1 MMYKQGIAVLFFF
14 LFCLMQKIQ
23 AQEKT
28 TDSITAPVDSSRF
41 IQIIKA
47 DIFRRV
53 KQDSTGDLNLLIGNV
68 VMKQDHTL
76 FYCDSAAQNVK
87 LNQLEAFGNIHIN
100 DADSVH
106 TYSQYLKYKGDTRI
120 AELKKKV
127 KLTDGKGVLTT
138 EALEYDVNAKIGTYL
153 NGGKV
158 VNGES
163 VLTSK
168 EGFYYTDTR
177 DVYFQKNVK
186 LVDPEYTMTTDTLLY
201 NVNSEVARFVAA
213 TTINDGRSRIR
224 TREGFYDLK
233 QGKASF
239 TKRPIIDDSVQTVI
253 ADKIDYDKKSS
264 SGLADGNVFYRD
276 SAQGISMLAGT
287 AAFNNEYKTI
297 NAWKRPMMVFKQN
310 NDSLYIAADTLYSA
324 YLKKDTARKINS
336 DTIRFFK
343 AYHHVKIFSDS
354 LQGKSDS
361 LYYSGLDSVFRFYV
375 DPVLWAQGSQISGDT
390 LYLFTKNRKADRFQ
404 ANENAFTV
412 NRTPEGLFNQLR
424 GNNMIGQFVEGEIDQ
439 FKTKGNSESL
449 YYLQD
454 QDSSYVG
461 MTYSMADAIIMKF
474 INKELK
480 RVTWINGVTG
490 TTYPIKE
497 IPDDKKELRGFKWL
511 EALRPKSVA
520 DLITIQ

>member
-1 MMYKQGIAVLFFF
+1 MQKQGFIVLIFSF
-14 LFCLMQKIQ
+14 LSWMNVVR
-23 AQEKT
+23 AQEAVADST
-28 TDSITAPVDSSRF
+28 TMQDSSRF
-41 IQIIKA
+41 IQIVKA
-47 DIFRRV
+47 DIFRRI
-53 KQDSTGDLNLLIGNV
+53 KQDSTGDLNILVGNV
-68 VMKQDHTL
+68 LMKQDNTL
-76 FYCDSAAQNVK
+76 FYCDSAIQNVK
-87 LNQLEAFGNIHIN
+87 INQLEAFGNIHIN

-106 TYSQYLKYKGDTRI
+106 TYSQYLKYNGNTRI

-177 DVYFQKNVK
+177 EVYFQKNVK

-201 NVNSEVARFVAA
+201 NINSEVASFVAA

-264 SGLADGNVFYRD
+264 SGQADGNVFYRD
-276 SAQGISMLAGT
+276 SAQGISMLAG
-287 AAFNNEYKTI
+287 AAQFNNEYKII
-297 NAWKRPMMVFKQN
+297 NAYKRPMMVFKQN
-310 NDSLYIAADTLYSA
+310 NDSLFIAADSLYSA

-336 DTIRFFK
+336 DTIRFFR
-343 AYHHVKIFSDS
+343 AYHNVKIFSDS

-361 LYYSGLDSVFRFYV
+361 LYYSGLDSVFRFFH
-375 DPVLWAQGSQISGDT
+375 DPVLWAQGSQITGDT
-390 LYLFTKNRKADRFQ
+390 LFLFTKNKKAERFQ
-404 ANENAFTV
+404 AIENAFTV
-412 NRTPEGLFNQLR
+412 NRTPEGLYNQLR
-424 GNNMIGQFVEGEIDQ
+424 GNTMTGQFLDGEIEQ

-454 QDSSYVG
+454 QDSLYVG

-474 INKELK
+474 IKKELK
-480 RVTWINGVTG
+480 RVTWVNGVTG

-497 IPDDKKELRGFKWL
+497 IPEDKKELRGFKWL

-520 DLITIQ
+520 DLLSIQ